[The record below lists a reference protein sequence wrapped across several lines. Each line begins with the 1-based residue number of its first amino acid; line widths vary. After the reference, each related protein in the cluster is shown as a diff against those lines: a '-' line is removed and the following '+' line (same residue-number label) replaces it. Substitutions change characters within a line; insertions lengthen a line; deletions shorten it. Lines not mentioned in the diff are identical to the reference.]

1 MRRPYPAFPMD
12 GLQPDQAFPE
22 TVPGPICEVPFFDS
36 RVLDEPGGW
45 STRRRSDDRRRVDQ
59 PHAHHV
65 ASAFDHG
72 AGAKEDNCS
81 DVHIGTL
88 IQGRGRPTHD
98 VRL

>member
-36 RVLDEPGGW
+36 REL
-45 STRRRSDDRRRVDQ
+45 DQ